1 METIKERIIAV
12 FKLKKINVNRASKMF
27 GIPQR
32 TLNRQV
38 NEDGKI
44 GMELLYAIMDYYPEL
59 SPSWLLLGEGE
70 MMMED
75 ACNAKRVPYYSNLP
89 VSAGVRDAYNQFSEK
104 PTGYISLPSQKAEC
118 YFPVVGTS
126 MEPEIHEGD
135 IVGVVRVDSLNEISP
150 GSIYLIISND
160 SRMIKQCYPDNEN
173 AGVMWC
179 VSPNYPSFPINKCDI
194 TALYR
199 VVNRIVTYY

>member
-1 METIKERIIAV
+1 MNDIKERV
-12 FKLKKINVNRASKMF
+12 VSLLMSKKLSVNRASKMF

-44 GMELLYAIMDYYPEL
+44 GMELLYAIMDYFPEI
-59 SPSWLLLGEGE
+59 SPAWLLLGEGE
-70 MMMED
+70 MLRDEM
-75 ACNAKRVPYYSNLP
+75 AALPNVPFYSDLP
-89 VSAGVRDAYNQFSEK
+89 VSAGVRDAYNPAAEK
-104 PTGYISLPSQKAEC
+104 PTGYISLPSQRAEC

-150 GSIYLIISND
+150 GSIYLILTND

-179 VSPNYPSFPINKCDI
+179 VSPNYPSFPITKCDI

>member
-1 METIKERIIAV
+1 
-12 FKLKKINVNRASKMF
+12 
-27 GIPQR
+27 
-32 TLNRQV
+32 
-38 NEDGKI
+38 
-44 GMELLYAIMDYYPEL
+44 
-59 SPSWLLLGEGE
+59 
-70 MMMED
+70 
-75 ACNAKRVPYYSNLP
+75 
-89 VSAGVRDAYNQFSEK
+89 
-104 PTGYISLPSQKAEC
+104 
-118 YFPVVGTS
+118 

-173 AGVMWC
+173 VGVMWC

>member
-1 METIKERIIAV
+1 MNDIKERV
-12 FKLKKINVNRASKMF
+12 VSLLMSKKLSVNRASKLF

-44 GMELLYAIMDYYPEL
+44 GMELLYAIMDYFPEI
-59 SPSWLLLGEGE
+59 SPAWLLLGEGE
-70 MMMED
+70 MLRDEM
-75 ACNAKRVPYYSNLP
+75 AALPNVPFYSDLP
-89 VSAGVRDAYNQFSEK
+89 VSAGVRDAYNPAAEK
-104 PTGYISLPSQKAEC
+104 PTGYISLPSQRAEC

-135 IVGVVRVDSLNEISP
+135 IVGVVRVGSLNEISP
-150 GSIYLIISND
+150 GSIYLILTND
-160 SRMIKQCYPDNEN
+160 SRMIQQCYPANEN